1 MPTDPVLAVE
11 PFVERI
17 GPAQAIVCAS
27 AYRFGY
33 RAETTKVV
41 LAAIE
46 IPAEIIENAVTSKLS
61 ISITMSPAGELAA
74 TATDTYASAPACP
87 DTAPIPIDLLVAQ
100 VLAPENLRLEEAVG
114 DELRT
119 LLVRLERSV
128 TCVKDALAR

>member
-74 TATDTYASAPACP
+74 TATDTYARA
-87 DTAPIPIDLLVAQ
+87 
-100 VLAPENLRLEEAVG
+100 RLS
-114 DELRT
+114 RM
-119 LLVRLERSV
+119 
-128 TCVKDALAR
+128 